1 MVHVARPAPSPP
13 PPRSWKPAA
22 RVPSLR
28 SAEQSAVLPVV
39 VAPNSLKAR
48 GESPSPAKEAQAA
61 SQVTPAGAWWKSAPR
76 RSAAEAV
83 REGSASLFLKSFFEG
98 WNCQWIFSHLFFR
111 NQLARRRRAREIERA
126 SGEQEP
132 KSEKRVQQLGRQEP
146 KDDEF

>member
-1 MVHVARPAPSPP
+1 
-13 PPRSWKPAA
+13 
-22 RVPSLR
+22 LR

-83 REGSASLFLKSFFEG
+83 REGSASFF
-98 WNCQWIFSHLFFR
+98 F
-111 NQLARRRRAREIERA
+111 
-126 SGEQEP
+126 
-132 KSEKRVQQLGRQEP
+132 
-146 KDDEF
+146 

>member
-83 REGSASLFLKSFFEG
+83 REGSASFFFLK
-98 WNCQWIFSHLFFR
+98 FFR
-111 NQLARRRRAREIERA
+111 GVEL
-126 SGEQEP
+126 SVDFFP
-132 KSEKRVQQLGRQEP
+132 PLFSKSTR
-146 KDDEF
+146 